1 MAIKLFV
8 GSLSHQASNQDLEAA
23 FGQFG
28 TVLSAQV
35 IIDRDTRTSK
45 GFGFVEMSNDN
56 EARSAIKGLDGQP
69 ILGRPVV
76 VNEARPREERP
87 RRNFGDGGG
96 RSFGGGGGG
105 GRGNDRGGRY

>member
-8 GSLSHQASNQDLEAA
+8 GSLSHQATNQDLEDA
-23 FGQFG
+23 FRQFG

-45 GFGFVEMSNDN
+45 GFGFVEMSDDN
-56 EARSAIKGLDGQP
+56 EARSAMKGLDGQA

-87 RRNFGDGGG
+87 RKSFSDGRG
-96 RSFGGGGGG
+96 RGFGGGGS
-105 GRGNDRGGRY
+105 RGNDRGGRY